1 MNPMILEWALLVVI
15 GVHILLAVSCRY
27 DLKYDQLLKVRT
39 VIFFPS
45 PPVVD
50 VCSSNCPR
58 TCNVLETAAGSYHD
72 LVVYQLKCGYPP
84 CFAMQKYIILYSS
97 SFCVE
102 LPI

>member
-1 MNPMILEWALLVVI
+1 MNPMVLEWALLVVI

-45 PPVVD
+45 PAVVD

-58 TCNVLETAAGSYHD
+58 KQLLFLKQL
-72 LVVYQLKCGYPP
+72 LVHT
-84 CFAMQKYIILYSS
+84 MI
-97 SFCVE
+97 
-102 LPI
+102 